1 MKTIYNIEAQIE
13 AKKILLKNNHSRLKE
28 LVKQNE
34 LLADVLE
41 DYNKYNEILMKEEDL
56 HKNAFESLSRYITSL
71 LEDNTLSKNDI
82 QNLKREKR
90 EIEKMLTIN
99 RKQ

>member
-13 AKKILLKNNHSRLKE
+13 AKKILLKNNHIRLKE

-56 HKNAFESLSRYITSL
+56 HKNAFESLNRH
-71 LEDNTLSKNDI
+71 
-82 QNLKREKR
+82 
-90 EIEKMLTIN
+90 IN
-99 RKQ
+99 SI

>member
-13 AKKILLKNNHSRLKE
+13 AKKQLLKNNHTRLKE

-34 LLADVLE
+34 LLEDVLE
-41 DYNKYNEILMKEEDL
+41 DYTKYNEILMKEEDL
-56 HKNAFESLSRYITSL
+56 HKNAFESLTRHINSI
-71 LEDNTLSKNDI
+71 LEDKTLSKNDI

-90 EIEKMLTIN
+90 EIEKMLKN
-99 RKQ
+99 K

>member
-13 AKKILLKNNHSRLKE
+13 AKKILLKNNHIRLKE

-41 DYNKYNEILMKEEDL
+41 DYNKYNEILLKEEDL
-56 HKNAFESLSRYITSL
+56 HKNAFELLNRHIISL
-71 LEDNTLSKNDI
+71 LEDKTLSKNNI
-82 QNLKREKR
+82 QNLKKEKR
-90 EIEKMLTIN
+90 EIEKMLKN
-99 RKQ
+99 K

>member
-13 AKKILLKNNHSRLKE
+13 AKKILLKNNHIRLKE

-41 DYNKYNEILMKEEDL
+41 DYNKYNEILIKEEDL
-56 HKNAFESLSRYITSL
+56 HKNAFESLNRHINSI
-71 LEDNTLSKNDI
+71 LEDNTLSKNDV
-82 QNLKREKR
+82 QNLKREKK
-90 EIEKMLTIN
+90 EIEKMLKN
-99 RKQ
+99 K

>member
-13 AKKILLKNNHSRLKE
+13 AKKLLLKNNHGRLKE

-56 HKNAFESLSRYITSL
+56 HKNAFESLNRHIISL
-71 LEDNTLSKNDI
+71 LEDKTLSKNDV
-82 QNLKREKR
+82 QNLKREKK
-90 EIEKMLTIN
+90 EIEKMLN
-99 RKQ
+99 KHKE